1 MTQGDIEMAFQIS
14 PGIQIRERDLTN
26 IVPAVATTGGGFV
39 GNFIWGP
46 ADQRVL
52 IDSEQNLVKFF
63 GTPADNTTYT
73 DSVGIANGATDF
85 FTAAAFLEYGNNL
98 TVVRVL
104 NGTTSA
110 TNATSNG
117 VTTAVVKNEDAYETG
132 FGDSGFSTDYG
143 VFIAKYPG
151 ALGNSVT
158 VSMCDGLGGTLA
170 SGSTSA
176 TKVFRVLADQ
186 ISEGSFT
193 LIPAPNPSAAVT
205 GTTVG
210 VGQTVGEVAANSEF
224 KLLSANNED
233 GNYTFYLQAVGTDF
247 ENQLTVGSTASN
259 LYVYFGST
267 GVRVSRNTSTNAF
280 NVFESA
286 STDVNVGTAF
296 EVWEYQSSFEAIPAT
311 SSYASNLNGA
321 NDEMHI
327 VVVDSDGLWTGTPGT
342 ILERYPYLSK
352 ARDGKAA
359 DGTSNYWVDV
369 LRENSEYVY
378 VADTTVSTDL
388 TGGGEEFSVNASNK
402 TFGQFGVRD
411 FNLSGGSNGAR
422 PRAADIIVAQDAYF
436 NDPETVDISLM
447 IGNGATAEV
456 DAKTIADNLISLC
469 ESRKDCVAFLSPAY
483 NDASGSTPMEDIIA
497 FRNTLSSTSYA
508 VLDTGWKKRFDA
520 YNDVD
525 RWIPLSGD
533 VAGLCVRTDRL
544 ADPWFS
550 PAGLNRGQIRN
561 SIKLAFNPTKVQRDR
576 LYSSNINPVV
586 TFPGEGTVLF
596 GDKTLLTRPSAFD
609 RINVRRLFI
618 VLEKAIA
625 TASKYLLFE
634 QNDTFTRS
642 QFRNLVEPFLRDVQG
657 RRGITDYRVVCDET
671 NNTPQ
676 VINSN
681 QFRGDIFIKPT
692 RSINFISLSFVATP
706 EGVSFD
712 EVI

>member
-1 MTQGDIEMAFQIS
+1 MAFQIS
-14 PGIQIRERDLTN
+14 PGIQIQERDLTN
-26 IVPAVATTGGGFV
+26 IVPAVATTAGGFV

-46 ADQRVL
+46 ANQRVL
-52 IDSEQNLVKFF
+52 IDSEQNLASVF
-63 GTPADNTTYT
+63 GTPADNTTYS
-73 DSVGIANGATDF
+73 DSDGIANGATDF

-98 TVVRVL
+98 TVVRTL
-104 NGTTSA
+104 NGATSA

-117 VTTAVVKNEDAYETG
+117 VTTAVVQNEDVYETG

-170 SGSTSA
+170 SGTTSA
-176 TKVFRVLADQ
+176 TKVFRVLGNDLVSGTF
-186 ISEGSFT
+186 SE
-193 LIPAPNPSAAVT
+193 IAAPNPSAAVT

-210 VGQTVGEVAANSEF
+210 IGQTAGGPVAASSDF
-224 KLLSANNED
+224 KLLSANDED
-233 GNYTFYLQAVGTDF
+233 GSYSFYLQSVGTDF
-247 ENQLTVGSTASN
+247 ENQLTVGSTASD

-267 GVRVSRNTSTNAF
+267 GLKVSRNASTNAF

-286 STDVNVGTAF
+286 TTDINEGTAF
-296 EVWEYQSSFEAIPAT
+296 EVWEHQSSFEAIPET
-311 SSYASNLNGA
+311 SSYASNLNGV
-321 NDEMHI
+321 NDELH
-327 VVVDSDGLWTGTPGT
+327 VVIVDSDGLWSGTPGT

-369 LRENSEYVY
+369 LREQSEYVY
-378 VADTTVSTDL
+378 VSDTTVSTDL
-388 TGGGEEFSVNASNK
+388 TGGGEEFSVNANNK

-411 FNLSGGSNGAR
+411 FNLSGGSDGNR
-422 PRAADIIVAQDAYF
+422 PRAADLVTAQNSYF
-436 NDPETVDISLM
+436 NDPETVDVQLM
-447 IGNGATAEV
+447 IGNGATSES

-469 ESRKDCVAFLSPAY
+469 AARLDCLAFLSPAY
-483 NDASGSTPMEDIIA
+483 SDVSGSTPMEDLIE

-576 LYSSNINPVV
+576 IYSSNINPVV

-618 VLEKAIA
+618 TLEKAIA
-625 TASKYLLFE
+625 VSSRYILFE
-634 QNDTFTRS
+634 NNDSFTRS

-657 RRGITDYRVVCDET
+657 RRGITDYRVVVDET
-671 NNTPQ
+671 VNTPQ
-676 VINSN
+676 VINN
-681 QFRGDIFIKPT
+681 NEFRANIFIKPT
-692 RSINFISLSFVATP
+692 YSINYISLSFVATP
-706 EGVSFD
+706 QGLSFD
-712 EVI
+712 ELI